1 MKNQLI
7 VWTLAAA
14 AFGLG
19 YLLYDMYTSLKEDC
33 YKQPYVSSTLCATE
47 RR

>member
-14 AFGLG
+14 AFGIG
-19 YLLYDMYTSLKEDC
+19 YLLYEMYSSAKEDC
-33 YKQPYVSSTLCATE
+33 NEQPYVSGPFCANA
-47 RR
+47 RK